1 MTRLRRLSLNGD
13 DKSGG
18 MELSKRNGQVVFDV
32 RSTNDAAA
40 ATTRLKQ
47 NLVLKPS
54 TPTRYHHKIRRLRS
68 NIKETSILSQ
78 PWSRRDDDGS
88 QARYQKIMSKS
99 PAKMVLFSEFEQQDV
114 AGVSPTKSIRWTR
127 GEINVQSAENNLWN
141 EASYSPPLFG
151 PRQRAH
157 VLLARGLVENNI
169 VNGVKEDALDVRS
182 FLVPQSTN
190 NASLL
195 KVSPRRHRVQE
206 QQFVEEFFAKESSV
220 LESST
225 ITSSSGSSNTDVATT
240 HKDVSGTLSASAS
253 SISLI
258 SENAEYGS
266 VYPINDAVTSDYNRV
281 SRKLQCALVDSE
293 TTPSEGLSTPHDE
306 VDHVVKLWEE
316 KMHLASSRSDKN
328 YGGDLDGHFVSS
340 RGSDCQITSLGSTKP
355 LAHLLIAPKNG
366 SRARS
371 SRETFQEMKQSLASA
386 FLFELDEELTDG
398 RIAELSRNTGGVK
411 LAWTKS
417 LNTTAGRA
425 NWRRET
431 VREEQSDGKVLHRF
445 IHHASIDLA
454 EKIIDSELKLRNVLA
469 HEFCHLAT
477 FMISG
482 IFKKPHGKEFKT
494 WASKCSSAFGERG
507 IHVTIKHS
515 YEIDFK
521 YVWQC
526 GSCHLEYKRHSKS
539 IDVQRQRCGSCK
551 GQLKQIRPTPRGK
564 RKSNDG
570 PGQSSYQLFV
580 KEQMQLLK
588 KANSNLLQQDLLK
601 IIAKAWATK
610 KESENG
616 SGQVSKNLACAA
628 QSNQITNK

>member
-1 MTRLRRLSLNGD
+1 MTRLRKLSLDGD
-13 DKSGG
+13 DNSGG
-18 MELSKRNGQVVFDV
+18 VESSKHKSQVVSDV

-54 TPTRYHHKIRRLRS
+54 TPTRCHHKIRRLRS
-68 NIKETSILSQ
+68 SIKETSILFQ
-78 PWSRRDDDGS
+78 PWSRRDDDGF
-88 QARYQKIMSKS
+88 QARYQKIMRES
-99 PAKMVLFSEFEQQDV
+99 PAKMGLFSEFEQQGV
-114 AGVSPTKSIRWTR
+114 AGVSPAKSSRWNR
-127 GEINVQSAENNLWN
+127 GEMNFQSAENSSWN
-141 EASYSPPLFG
+141 NASHHLPPFG

-157 VLLARGLVENNI
+157 VLLARGLPENNI
-169 VNGVKEDALDVRS
+169 GNGVKADALALRS
-182 FLVPQSTN
+182 FLAPQSTN

-195 KVSPRRHRVQE
+195 KASPRRHRVQK
-206 QQFVEEFFAKESSV
+206 QQFVEEFSANESSV
-220 LESST
+220 LESLT
-225 ITSSSGSSNTDVATT
+225 ITSSSGSSNTDVALT
-240 HKDVSGTLSASAS
+240 HKDVSGTLSVSAS

-258 SENAEYGS
+258 FENAEDGFLH
-266 VYPINDAVTSDYNRV
+266 PIDDAVISDSNRI
-281 SRKLQCALVDSE
+281 SRKLQYDLIDSE
-293 TTPSEGLSTPHDE
+293 TTPSEGLSTRHDE
-306 VDHVVKLWEE
+306 VDHVIKLWEE
-316 KMHLASSRSDKN
+316 KMHLASSRSDNN
-328 YGGDLDGHFVSS
+328 YGSDLDGHFFSS
-340 RGSDCQITSLGSTKP
+340 RGSDCQITSSGSTKP
-355 LAHLLIAPKNG
+355 LAHLLIAPKNA
-366 SRARS
+366 SRARL

-398 RIAELSRNTGGVK
+398 RIAELSRTTGGVK
-411 LAWTKS
+411 LTWTKS

-454 EKIIDSELKLRNVLA
+454 EKIIDSELKLLNVLA

-482 IFKKPHGKEFKT
+482 ILKKPHGKEFKI
-494 WASKCSSAFGERG
+494 WASKCSVAFGERG
-507 IHVTIKHS
+507 IHVTTKHS
-515 YEIDFK
+515 YKIDFK

-539 IDVQRQRCGSCK
+539 IDIQRQRCGGCK
-551 GQLKQIRPTPRGK
+551 GQLEQVRPTPRGK
-564 RKSNDG
+564 VNINAG

-588 KANSNLLQQDLLK
+588 KANSNVLQQDLLK
-601 IIAKAWATK
+601 IIAKAWAAK

-616 SGQVSKNLACAA
+616 SGQVSKNLAVCGA
-628 QSNQITNK
+628 I